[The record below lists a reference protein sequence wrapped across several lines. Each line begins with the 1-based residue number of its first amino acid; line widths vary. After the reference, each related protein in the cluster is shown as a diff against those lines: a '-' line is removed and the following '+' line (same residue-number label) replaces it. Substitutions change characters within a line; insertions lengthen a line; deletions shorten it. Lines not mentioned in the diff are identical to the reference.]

1 MGLRAGR
8 EGDAVK
14 ACGQRVPAA
23 RRGRVR
29 ADDRRAILL
38 TALLLAVAAGASY
51 SDERRPGADPAA
63 GAPAESSA
71 APSPFPDPRRLESEI
86 RAFEEEDRLAPP
98 PKGALLSVGSSTI
111 RMWHA
116 TIRADLAG
124 ATVVARGFGGS
135 TMLDLL
141 YYANRIVVPYEPS
154 AILLYEGDNDV
165 AEGASPEEIR
175 LLFDAFVEIVHAS
188 SPGTRIYVF
197 SIKPSV
203 ARWGFWSRMREANR
217 LVREAC
223 GEDPRLFYIDVAS
236 GMLGPDGRP
245 RPELYLED
253 GLHLNR
259 EGYALWRDA
268 ARSALALD

>member
-1 MGLRAGR
+1 M
-8 EGDAVK
+8 K
-14 ACGQRVPAA
+14 ACGFPAA
-23 RRGRVR
+23 RRGSGG
-29 ADDRRAILL
+29 AKDRRAILL
-38 TALLLAVAAGASY
+38 AALLLAVAAGASY
-51 SDERRPGADPAA
+51 SDERRSGTDPAV
-63 GAPAESSA
+63 GAPAESFA

-86 RAFEEEDRLAPP
+86 RAFEEEDRLSPP

-111 RMWHA
+111 RMWHP
-116 TIRADLAG
+116 TIRADLSG

-188 SPGTRIYVF
+188 SPETRIYVF

-203 ARWGFWSRMREANR
+203 ARWGFWPRMREANR
-217 LVREAC
+217 LLREAC
-223 GEDPRLFYIDVAS
+223 GEDPRLAYVDTAER
-236 GMLGPDGRP
+236 MLDEAGLPN
-245 RPELYLED
+245 PELFLED
-253 GLHLNR
+253 GLHLNGS
-259 EGYALWRDA
+259 GYAIWKEE
-268 ARSALALD
+268 ARKALALD